1 MFLPDDVDGRV
12 LFDRATA
19 RIKAIQEGREDDA
32 PVGGLGDIVMVPPVV
47 DARARGVL
55 HSVRPFRGFTETG
68 VVWRDGAETRIDAVI
83 WCTGFRP
90 ALEHV
95 AGLGLVGA
103 DGTVELDGTR
113 AVGEPR
119 LWFVGYGGWTGPAS
133 ATLIGV
139 GRSARE
145 TVRRISGELGAGAGV
160 TEARENL

>member
-1 MFLPDDVDGRV
+1 VPDS
-12 LFDRATA
+12 RA
-19 RIKAIQEGREDDA
+19 
-32 PVGGLGDIVMVPPVV
+32 PVV

-55 HSVRPFRGFTETG
+55 RSVRPFRGFTETG
-68 VVWRDGAETRIDAVI
+68 VGVVWRDGSETPVDAVI

-90 ALEHV
+90 ALGHV

-145 TVRRISGELGAGAGV
+145 TVRRIAG
-160 TEARENL
+160 